1 MTSKSNNSK
10 TTSKTTSKSNKSD
23 PKIVGYGTYGCVTKP
38 MIPCSNAKDETKID
52 KSKPTVSKVMYNEDA
67 LGELKEMEKIGK
79 FEGIQKYIIK
89 VPTLCRPKDT
99 DQFQKVVDKCT
110 GLSEQF
116 YVNKSKGVSDNE
128 LRLLQMEDGGINV
141 EDFVDKLL
149 KHQSYEDK
157 AIFFTS
163 ICNLF
168 DGLQF
173 FRDHNIMHFDVK
185 NKNIVYNVKTGIIK
199 FIDFGLATT
208 FTKFKKECKKNNSE
222 YSISHH
228 YFPSETSCTNSEDY
242 HRQIKCSRYRL
253 IYGRNYNKFL
263 NDAARTF
270 DSYELTFGFKEMFQA
285 LIKTHK
291 YYFNDINVRFFTDC
305 FVLMSKYCDKN
316 VHKREHDL
324 RALNAQYTE
333 LLKKYNLY
341 SVSTPTPS
349 METIKRS
356 RELSHTVLEM
366 SKSPKDSPLKK
377 ESSNKSSLKKESSKY
392 SFNKTNKRV
401 RFSIETESTQPNK
414 KTKKARKLKNCP
426 PGKIR
431 NSVTKR
437 CIKRPKIKVQT
448 NKLKSTKKIN

>member
-1 MTSKSNNSK
+1 MTSKSSK
-10 TTSKTTSKSNKSD
+10 SSKSKTTSKSNSTD
-23 PKIVGYGTYGCVTKP
+23 PKIVGHGTYGCVTKP
-38 MIPCSNAKDETKID
+38 MIPCSNTKDEKKID

-79 FEGIQKYIIK
+79 IEGIQKYIIN

-99 DQFQKVVDKCT
+99 DQFQKIVDKCT

-116 YVNKSKGVSDNE
+116 YLNKSEGVSDNE

-157 AIFFTS
+157 SIFFTS

-208 FTKFKKECKKNNSE
+208 FTKFKKQCKKNKSE
-222 YSISHH
+222 YSLSHY
-228 YFPSETSCTNSEDY
+228 YFPPESSCTNSSDY
-242 HRQIKCSRYRL
+242 HQLIKCSRYRT
-253 IYGRNYNKFL
+253 IYGSDYNEFL
-263 NDAARTF
+263 NKATYTF
-270 DSYELTFGFKEMFQA
+270 DSYELTFGFKEMFQD
-285 LIKTHK
+285 LIKYHK
-291 YYFNDINVRFFTDC
+291 HYFKDINVRFFTDC
-305 FVLMSKYCDKN
+305 FVLMSKYCEKN
-316 VHKREHDL
+316 VHKREDDL
-324 RALNAQYTE
+324 QLLKTKYIE

-349 METIKRS
+349 IETIKRS
-356 RELSHTVLEM
+356 RELSHTVMEM
-366 SKSPKDSPLKK
+366 TESPIKKGSSIKKGSPIKK
-377 ESSNKSSLKKESSKY
+377 GSSISIR
-392 SFNKTNKRV
+392 KTNKRV
-401 RFSIETESTQPNK
+401 RFSIETESTQSNK
-414 KTKKARKLKNCP
+414 KTKKVRKLKKCP
-426 PGKIR
+426 PGKVR
-431 NSVTKR
+431 NSITKR
-437 CIKRPKIKVQT
+437 CDKRPKTKGH
-448 NKLKSTKKIN
+448 TKK